1 MFVTTHALTGG
12 LLASKVPNPL
22 FSYPL
27 ILISHFLMDR
37 LPHWDFGTASKRSQK
52 ILIAIFG
59 FIDLTIALILSWLI
73 FQKETPFLPIV
84 WGGVIL
90 SFLPDLIE
98 LPALLFE
105 FRPFPLN
112 KFEQFHSRYFHRK
125 NKFLPGLIPQII
137 ILALVLLFR

>member
-12 LLASKVPNPL
+12 LLASKVANPL

-37 LPHWDFGTASKRSQK
+37 IPHWDFGTAFKRTQK
-52 ILIAIFG
+52 ARIAIFG
-59 FIDLTIALILSWLI
+59 FVDLTTALVLAWLV
-73 FQKETPFLPIV
+73 FQKNASFNPLL

-112 KFEQFHSRYFHRK
+112 KFEQFHSRCFHRK

-137 ILALVLLFR
+137 ILALILLFR